1 MLTIFL
7 INLVTSIG
15 IVAVLVY
22 ICRIKLVRQKLTW
35 ILTVLSL
42 LSVSFITETV
52 LVALNYFVYEKTEIS
67 LLMYIVVG
75 ALGVVGGWTYSSS
88 FAIFAL
94 EYYQASSLI
103 ALAKEGKP
111 RAVFDKFQ
119 EQIKIIEAV
128 VIVELLVSWLLLN
141 VFYIQQQI

>member
-1 MLTIFL
+1 LLTIFL